1 MVQLQRNFG
10 TVLPHYKLQPEDR
23 SEMQLW
29 ASETNMVDVSD
40 IPRHWDW
47 RNVGGRN
54 FVGPVINQGECGS
67 CFSVATSEMLS
78 TRLRILTK
86 STKRH
91 SHRISPDRVVKCAFY
106 AQGCHGG
113 FPYLASKYA
122 QDFGAVTEGTEA
134 YTGRDGRCPRVAR
147 RKNAARAVGYK
158 YLGGYYGAS
167 SENAMLRDIFDHG
180 PVVVGFEVGLGF
192 HTYRSGIFKANG
204 KLPEK
209 NHWERVNHAVL
220 VVGYG
225 EERGTK
231 YWIVKNS
238 WGDFWGENG
247 YFRIK
252 RGDDNL
258 NIEHMAVAAYP
269 SVGPS
274 YPPAKGAL
282 FMQEGKSLG
291 HQFLS
296 MLGAASRPTRA
307 PKRRSRQ
314 AKGSHKIYDPAFTGH
329 SNTAVVQ
336 EEAQQMPEDVVQEK
350 EGH

>member
-1 MVQLQRNFG
+1 M
-10 TVLPHYKLQPEDR
+10 
-23 SEMQLW
+23 
-29 ASETNMVDVSD
+29 
-40 IPRHWDW
+40 
-47 RNVGGRN
+47 
-54 FVGPVINQGECGS
+54 
-67 CFSVATSEMLS
+67 
-78 TRLRILTK
+78 
-86 STKRH
+86 
-91 SHRISPDRVVKCAFY
+91 Y

-122 QDFGAVTEGTEA
+122 QDFGAVTEDTEA
-134 YTGRDGRCPRVAR
+134 YSGRDGRCPRVAR
-147 RKNAARAVGYK
+147 RKMAARTVDYK
-158 YLGGYYGAS
+158 YVGGYYGAS

-192 HTYRSGIFKANG
+192 HTYKSGIFKATG

-238 WGDFWGENG
+238 WGNFWGEHG

-269 SVGPS
+269 SVGPAF
-274 YPPAKGAL
+274 PPPKGAL
-282 FMQEGKSLG
+282 FMEEGKSQG
-291 HQFLS
+291 RMFMNMAGFRS
-296 MLGAASRPTRA
+296 ARA
-307 PKRRSRQ
+307 PRTRRSPAAAR
-314 AKGSHKIYDPAFTGH
+314 GGHKIYDPAFTRH
-329 SNTAVVQ
+329 SSTVVQ
-336 EEAQQMPEDVVQEK
+336 EEVQQQPEDVVQEQ
-350 EGH
+350 EDH